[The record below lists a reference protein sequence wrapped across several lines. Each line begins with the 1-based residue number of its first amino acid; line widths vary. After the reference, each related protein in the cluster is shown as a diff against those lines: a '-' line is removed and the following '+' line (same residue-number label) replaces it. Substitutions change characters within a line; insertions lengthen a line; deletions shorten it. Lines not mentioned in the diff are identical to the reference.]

1 MQSKNVLALAA
12 AAAVALVL
20 ISERQRQTA
29 NEDVAALQTKAA
41 ALVKDYG
48 GGLLGV
54 LKGAMESSGPVGAV
68 TFCNKEAPELATEA
82 SQRSG
87 WHIARTSLKVRN
99 PQSAPD
105 DYERQVMTEFVNRIA
120 AGEPAASLKRAE
132 IVEHN
137 GERVFRYIQA
147 IPTGEL
153 CLNCHGSD
161 IKANV
166 RAKIQELYPADQA
179 TGFKP
184 GELRG
189 VFTLSKT
196 L

>member
-1 MQSKNVLALAA
+1 
-12 AAAVALVL
+12 
-20 ISERQRQTA
+20 
-29 NEDVAALQTKAA
+29 
-41 ALVKDYG
+41 
-48 GGLLGV
+48 
-54 LKGAMESSGPVGAV
+54 
-68 TFCNKEAPELATEA
+68 
-82 SQRSG
+82 
-87 WHIARTSLKVRN
+87 
-99 PQSAPD
+99 
-105 DYERQVMTEFVNRIA
+105 MTEFVNRIA

-161 IKANV
+161 IKPNV